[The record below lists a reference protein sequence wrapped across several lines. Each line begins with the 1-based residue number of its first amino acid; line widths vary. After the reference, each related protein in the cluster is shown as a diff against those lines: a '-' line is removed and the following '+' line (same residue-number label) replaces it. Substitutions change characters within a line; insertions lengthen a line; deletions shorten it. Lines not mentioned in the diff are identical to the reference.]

1 MSIDLETSKYSHYIK
16 FLFELIFYI
25 RYYEDLD
32 QPFGQHRWVEYSNI
46 HDVDATMIQPEWHG
60 WMHHVFDET
69 PEEARQL
76 GFSAEAI
83 TDHSHVPFFSNT
95 GATNPVD
102 MKEQHNTSQY
112 RYLYYNLFL

>member
-1 MSIDLETSKYSHYIK
+1 M
-16 FLFELIFYI
+16 
-25 RYYEDLD
+25 
-32 QPFGQHRWVEYSNI
+32 EYSNI

-112 RYLYYNLFL
+112 RYLYYNLFLSLLIFMNFFQTERFPSRVSHDWGT